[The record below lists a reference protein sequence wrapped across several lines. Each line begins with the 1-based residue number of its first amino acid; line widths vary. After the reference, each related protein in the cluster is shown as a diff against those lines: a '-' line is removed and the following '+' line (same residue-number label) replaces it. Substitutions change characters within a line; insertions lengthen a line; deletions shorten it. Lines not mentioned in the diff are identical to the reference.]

1 MALGQNVA
9 PVKVNKNLKFYDSM
23 SKGKKVMTNNVKM
36 CSNHC
41 EKCL

>member
-1 MALGQNVA
+1 MALYQGVA
-9 PVKVNKNLKFYDSM
+9 PVKVNNYMKLYDSR